1 MVVFPHCKIN
11 LGLHVISKRDDGY
24 HNIETCFYPVPWQDV
39 LEIIK
44 SKEFSF
50 SQSGVVI
57 PGSAGENLCVKA
69 FELLR
74 KDFDLTPV
82 IIHLH
87 KVIPT
92 GAGLGGGS
100 SDAAFTLRA
109 LNSVFNLNL
118 SKITLKGYAAKLG
131 SDCSFFIDDKPML
144 ASGRG
149 EVLSETSPSLKG
161 KYLVIVKPD
170 IHVSTAEAYSGVKP
184 KQPVQSISKIINYPI
199 SGWKDSLSNDF
210 EESVFKRHST
220 IEEIKTKLYKRGAL
234 YASMSGSGA
243 TVFGIFDSVVDL
255 KSSFEGVYW
264 SGELAMDAGHKMDLS
279 NIKITKD

>member
-24 HNIETCFYPVPWQDV
+24 HNIETCFYPVPWRDV

-44 SKEFSF
+44 SNQFSF
-50 SQSGVVI
+50 SQSGLKI
-57 PGSAGENLCVKA
+57 PGNAGENLCVKA
-69 FELLR
+69 YQLLQ
-74 KDFDLTPV
+74 KDFNLTPV
-82 IIHLH
+82 QIHLH

-109 LNSVFNLNL
+109 LNYIFNLNL
-118 SKITLKGYAAKLG
+118 SQTALKSYAAQLG
-131 SDCSFFIDDKPML
+131 SDCAFFIDDKPML

-149 EVLSETSPSLKG
+149 EILSETSFSLKG
-161 KYLVIVKPD
+161 KHLVIIKPD

-184 KQPVQSISKIINYPI
+184 KQPVQTISKIINEPI
-199 SGWKDSLSNDF
+199 LNWKNNLSNDF
-210 EESVFKRHST
+210 EESVFKKYAV
-220 IEEIKTKLYKRGAL
+220 IKETKEKLYLNGAR

-243 TVFGIFDSVVDL
+243 AVFGIFDSPVDL
-255 KSSFEGVYW
+255 ENLFEGAYW
-264 SGELAMDAGHKMDLS
+264 NGELA
-279 NIKITKD
+279 